1 MWPYTSEESDTI
13 TYGVKK
19 KVKDLKKTHNYGL
32 ILLSIIPSVIL
43 IALLITFF
51 LSLAPRVG
59 MLALNHPFL

>member
-1 MWPYTSEESDTI
+1 MWPYTSEEWDTI

-43 IALLITFF
+43 IAILITFF
-51 LSLAPRVG
+51 
-59 MLALNHPFL
+59 